1 MSEETWQVRVE
12 KELAYRR
19 TIGCES
25 SAQGFSLR
33 QDVSAV
39 LELQKKTLQELKDH
53 ADDPAINAEGFQITT
68 GWKPISTWRMLMERF
83 EFGDLLNTDL
93 PTVAPP

>member
-1 MSEETWQVRVE
+1 
-12 KELAYRR
+12 
-19 TIGCES
+19 
-25 SAQGFSLR
+25 
-33 QDVSAV
+33 V

-53 ADDPAINAEGFQITT
+53 ADEPAINAEGVQITA

-83 EFGDLLNTDL
+83 EFGDLLNTDS